1 MSVIV
6 AIKKD
11 GIVYVGT
18 DSQVTYGSTKAILKT
33 PNNYKIWA
41 PFNSE
46 HCIMGSVGYFRDAC
60 AVRVDPDIVSYEGV
74 PMGEMTYAYVV
85 NQVEPKIREC
95 LIKHKFLNDS
105 NPYENFASSFLLA
118 YEDKLYVIE
127 GGCVMEYD
135 DYCVIGSGEAEAVGS
150 LETTSKDPNLS
161 PQERIIK
168 AIQASAGHDLFVGA
182 PIVLADTMYCDFQTV
197 SGEKDIK
204 KYLELV
210 KKQKEDIEE
219 SWVLEDL
226 VQEAAEKAVKEYLDS
241 KKELAKKTKK
251 ETKKASST
259 PKTKKKSSKAS
270 SDVTVE
276 TEANS

>member
-33 PNNYKIWA
+33 PNNYKIWT

-46 HCIMGSVGYFRDAC
+46 HCIMGSVGFFRDAC
-60 AVRVDPDIVSYEGV
+60 AVRVDPDIVSYEGI

-95 LIKHKFLNDS
+95 LIKHKFLSDS
-105 NPYENFASSFLLA
+105 NPYENFGSSFLLA

-135 DYCVIGSGEAEAVGS
+135 DYCVIGSGESEAVGS
-150 LETTSKDPNLS
+150 LETTSKDPDLS
-161 PQERIIK
+161 PQERIIR

-219 SWVLEDL
+219 SWKIEDL
-226 VQEAAEKAVKEYLDS
+226 VQEAAEKAVKDYLDS
-241 KKELAKKTKK
+241 KKEATKKTKK
-251 ETKKASST
+251 ASTTPKASKKKA
-259 PKTKKKSSKAS
+259 PNVS
-270 SDVTVE
+270 SDTTIE
-276 TEANS
+276 IERDI